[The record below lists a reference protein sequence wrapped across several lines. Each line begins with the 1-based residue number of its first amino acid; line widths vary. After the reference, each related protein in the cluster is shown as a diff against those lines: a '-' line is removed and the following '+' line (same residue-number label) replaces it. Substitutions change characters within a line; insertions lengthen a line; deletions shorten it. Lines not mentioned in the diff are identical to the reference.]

1 MENGSMRYSAKT
13 VLIVAIAAL
22 VSCGSCPEEDRAFP
36 VLTGEYLGQEPP
48 GEEAALFAPGIIS
61 TGVYT
66 RDVAMT
72 PDGKEFYF
80 SVVLGNYDYYAIMVT
95 RQVDGEWTEPEVA
108 PFSGKYKDLEPA
120 ISPDG
125 GKFLFFSHRPL
136 TGEGEPKEDSDIW
149 AMDRGEDGWGEPY
162 NLGSPINTEVSEYF
176 PSVTADGTL
185 YFTRDGENRSSHIY
199 RSRLVDGRYSEPQKL
214 GPGVNSTAAQYN
226 SYVAPDES
234 YLIYSAF
241 GRDDSLGGSDYYIS
255 FRDAEDGW
263 TGPINMGE
271 KVNSAS
277 PHEYAPYISPDG
289 EYFFFMASKSRFREG
304 FPGTPLTYSEIREM
318 HGEPRNGLPDIYWID
333 AGFIEDLRP

>member
-1 MENGSMRYSAKT
+1 MKYLLRV
-13 VLIVAIAAL
+13 VLIIAIAVL
-22 VSCGSCPEEDRAFP
+22 VSCGSCPEEEGTFP
-36 VLTGEYLGQEPP
+36 VLKGEYLGQEPP
-48 GEEAALFAPGIIS
+48 GEEAKLFAPGVIS

-95 RQVDGEWTEPEVA
+95 RLVDGEWTEPVVA

-125 GKFLFFSHRPL
+125 EKFFFFSHRPRA
-136 TGEGEPKEDSDIW
+136 GEGEPKEDSDIW
-149 AMDRGEDGWGEPY
+149 VMERSEDGWGEPH
-162 NLGSPINTEVSEYF
+162 NLGPPVNTEISEYF
-176 PSVTADGTL
+176 PSVTSDGTL

-199 RSRLVDGRYSEPQKL
+199 RSQLVDGRYSEPEKL

-226 SYVAPDES
+226 SYISPDES

-241 GRDDSLGGSDYYIS
+241 GRKDSFGGSDYYIS
-255 FRDAEDGW
+255 FRNDQGDW
-263 TGPINMGE
+263 LGPINMGAR
-271 KVNSAS
+271 VNSAS
-277 PHEYAPYISPDG
+277 PHEYSPYVTPDG
-289 EYFFFMASKSRFREG
+289 RYFFFMASRSRFAVG
-304 FPGTPLTYSEIREM
+304 FPATPLRYSKIREM
-318 HGEPRNGLPDIYWID
+318 HGEPQNGLPDIYWID